1 MDVLK
6 QLRAYYW
13 KERWMLFFSII
24 CLIISTAI
32 GIVYPLLMRYLID
45 DIIKL
50 KKYDEVLILALI
62 VFGVIII
69 KAIFQGLHGL
79 IGGRL
84 GNRVAYNLR
93 NALYRKLQYL
103 SFQYYDKAKTG
114 DLMSRLTADMDAVRQ
129 FIGFGFAQFLNLF
142 LMVGFGATIMFT
154 IHWQLSLITL
164 ATMPLLV
171 YTAVRFENRIHPQFQ
186 LMRQAMSNLTTAV
199 QENITGVRTI
209 KSFAR
214 EPFEV
219 DKFTVR
225 SDEYKNNQIGA
236 AYIFSRYFPFMEI
249 FSLLCVV
256 SLLFVGGY
264 LVVEGSISIGD
275 LIAFFS
281 LIWFV
286 IGPMW
291 GVGFHI
297 NQYTQS
303 KASGERVLEILNHY
317 VHVKDHEDAIELPKD
332 QIGGHI
338 QFDHVQFTYPDSP
351 PTIIDFSLNA
361 PQGSVIGI
369 LGGTGSGKSTI
380 IQLLLRAYNVKEGTI
395 KLDGHDIR
403 GIQLESLRQAIG
415 IVFQETFLFSS
426 SIRNN
431 ISYGLKNASMEEI
444 IRAAKYAQAHD
455 FIMELPLG
463 YDTIVGER
471 GMGLSGG
478 QKQRIAIARALI
490 KNPKILIMDD
500 STSAVDMET
509 EHEIQMGLK
518 EIMQGRTTFIIA
530 HRISSLKHAD
540 EIIVL
545 ADGKVIQRGK
555 HQQLLEQEGLYRDT
569 YANQYED
576 QTQQLEVQS

>member
-13 KERWMLFFSII
+13 KERWMLFISII

-50 KKYDEVLILALI
+50 KKYDQVLALALI
-62 VFGVIII
+62 VFGVIVI

-79 IGGRL
+79 SGGRL

-154 IHWQLSLITL
+154 IHWQLTLITL

-171 YTAVRFENRIHPQFQ
+171 YTAVRFESRIHPQFQ
-186 LMRQAMSNLTTAV
+186 MMRQAMSNLTTAV

-219 DKFTVR
+219 DKFTIR

-256 SLLFVGGY
+256 WKS
-264 LVVEGSISIGD
+264 VV
-275 LIAFFS
+275 
-281 LIWFV
+281 
-286 IGPMW
+286 
-291 GVGFHI
+291 
-297 NQYTQS
+297 
-303 KASGERVLEILNHY
+303 
-317 VHVKDHEDAIELPKD
+317 
-332 QIGGHI
+332 
-338 QFDHVQFTYPDSP
+338 
-351 PTIIDFSLNA
+351 
-361 PQGSVIGI
+361 
-369 LGGTGSGKSTI
+369 
-380 IQLLLRAYNVKEGTI
+380 
-395 KLDGHDIR
+395 
-403 GIQLESLRQAIG
+403 
-415 IVFQETFLFSS
+415 
-426 SIRNN
+426 
-431 ISYGLKNASMEEI
+431 
-444 IRAAKYAQAHD
+444 
-455 FIMELPLG
+455 
-463 YDTIVGER
+463 
-471 GMGLSGG
+471 
-478 QKQRIAIARALI
+478 
-490 KNPKILIMDD
+490 
-500 STSAVDMET
+500 
-509 EHEIQMGLK
+509 
-518 EIMQGRTTFIIA
+518 
-530 HRISSLKHAD
+530 
-540 EIIVL
+540 
-545 ADGKVIQRGK
+545 
-555 HQQLLEQEGLYRDT
+555 
-569 YANQYED
+569 
-576 QTQQLEVQS
+576 

>member
-13 KERWMLFFSII
+13 KERWMLFISII

-50 KKYDEVLILALI
+50 KKYDQVLALALI
-62 VFGVIII
+62 VFGVIVV

-79 IGGRL
+79 SGGRL

-154 IHWQLSLITL
+154 IHWQLTFITL

-171 YTAVRFENRIHPQFQ
+171 YTAVRFESRIHPQFQ
-186 LMRQAMSNLTTAV
+186 MMRQAMSNLTTAV

-219 DKFTVR
+219 DKFTIR

-264 LVVEGSISIGD
+264 LVIKGSISIGD
-275 LIAFFS
+275 LVAFFS

-317 VHVKDHEDAIELPKD
+317 VHVKDREDATLLTKD
-332 QIGGHI
+332 QISGHV
-338 QFDHVQFTYPDSP
+338 QFDHVHFTYPDSS
-351 PTIIDFSLNA
+351 PTLIDFSLNA
-361 PQGSVIGI
+361 PSGSVIGI

-380 IQLLLRAYNVKEGTI
+380 IQLLLRAYNVKDGTI

-415 IVFQETFLFSS
+415 LVFQETFLFSS

-431 ISYGLKNASMEEI
+431 ISYGMKNASMDEI
-444 IRAAKYAQAHD
+444 IRAAQYAQAHD

-500 STSAVDMET
+500 STSAVDMDT
-509 EHEIQMGLK
+509 EHEIQLGLK

-545 ADGKVIQRGK
+545 DNGKVIQRGK
-555 HQQLLEQEGLYRDT
+555 HQQLLQQDGLYRDT
-569 YANQYED
+569 YDNQYAD
-576 QTQQLEVQS
+576 QTKQLEVQS